1 MQRRLFIAATLVVLA
16 VLGMTFVSTKA
27 QDSEERLAHSNG
39 QGVLRVGDEKFKIN
53 TVIVK
58 LMSERKA
65 EITLVSDITV
75 FVSATW
81 SSTQS
86 PQEFDLEITGGAS
99 PGGLDGR
106 GKAVLSTDGKGVQ
119 RLYLKGVSRTTK
131 RTVEANFEAK

>member
-1 MQRRLFIAATLVVLA
+1 MHRRLFIAATLVVFAMLSA
-16 VLGMTFVSTKA
+16 TLVVSKA
-27 QDSEERLAHSNG
+27 QDGDERMAHSNG

-75 FVSATW
+75 FVAATW

-86 PQEFDLEITGGAS
+86 PQEFELEITGGAS

-106 GKAVLSTDGKGVQ
+106 GKAVLSSDGKGVQ